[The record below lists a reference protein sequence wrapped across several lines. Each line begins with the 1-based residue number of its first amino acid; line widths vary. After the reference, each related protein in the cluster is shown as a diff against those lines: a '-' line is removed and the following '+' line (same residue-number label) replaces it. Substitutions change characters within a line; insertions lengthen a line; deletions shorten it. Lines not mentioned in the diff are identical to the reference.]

1 MSEISF
7 AKTFL
12 SALDARPRKLSPDYV
27 EDLKSYP
34 ARPPVSSLHH
44 FALLSLSFL
53 TNNSLLW

>member
-34 ARPPVSSLHH
+34 ARPPVR
-44 FALLSLSFL
+44 FRPPPLSHKFFFFFD
-53 TNNSLLW
+53 

>member
-34 ARPPVSSLHH
+34 ARPPVRSPHPQTPFHLKPY
-44 FALLSLSFL
+44 
-53 TNNSLLW
+53 